1 MSERAKSVPAAYW
14 ELTKPRLSFLSV
26 LTALAGY
33 FCSAPKEQT
42 DAKVL
47 ISLAIGTALAA
58 GGCGAINMWWE
69 SDADAKMERTR
80 NRPIP
85 AGILKPGAVLLFGLL
100 LLTLG
105 VILVWTGTNQPLAGA
120 LTAATAISYL
130 FLVHARRLTAWRN
143 SSDHRDRRQT
153 WPHRR
158 HGLAAFRSLI
168 LLASP
173 PLHVPRSNVP

>member
-58 GGCGAINMWWE
+58 GGYVG
-69 SDADAKMERTR
+69 
-80 NRPIP
+80 
-85 AGILKPGAVLLFGLL
+85 GLHVEL
-100 LLTLG
+100 PRQAHRW
-105 VILVWTGTNQPLAGA
+105 VE
-120 LTAATAISYL
+120 TATQS
-130 FLVHARRLTAWRN
+130 
-143 SSDHRDRRQT
+143 
-153 WPHRR
+153 
-158 HGLAAFRSLI
+158 AAFLTP
-168 LLASP
+168 LLRKLPHQLPCNLP
-173 PLHVPRSNVP
+173 PKESSR